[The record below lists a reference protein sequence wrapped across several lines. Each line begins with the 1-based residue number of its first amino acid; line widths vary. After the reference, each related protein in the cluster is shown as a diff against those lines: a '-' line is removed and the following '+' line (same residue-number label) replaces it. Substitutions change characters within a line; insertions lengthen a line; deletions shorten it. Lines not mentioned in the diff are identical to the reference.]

1 MGVRFGPGAPMS
13 MLGRTAQNLFWLS
26 RYVERAE
33 NMARLLEVGYRMS
46 LTSRREGAVSEHLVS
61 MMQAAE
67 VDEAFALK
75 NRPADVDNV
84 AHFMMFDPDNPSSVY
99 SCLLAARTNARSVR
113 TAITSDIW
121 ESINGAWLE
130 FAQIKPRDVRGA
142 KLLGLLQW
150 IKQVSN
156 QFRGALLGT
165 ILRDEGFAFLQAGN
179 FIERADNT
187 ARILDM
193 KYYVLLP
200 RVTLVGGDLDIQQWT
215 LILRA
220 ASAHRS
226 YRHVYHDRFKAQN
239 IADFLILRPEMPRSL
254 AFCAQYVRQ
263 NVEALAQFYG
273 KEQASCEAVRQLCAM
288 VENTNMET
296 VFSHGL
302 HEFLTE
308 FMARNYHVSNTLA
321 ESYNFH

>member
-1 MGVRFGPGAPMS
+1 MS
-13 MLGRTAQNLFWLS
+13 MLGRTAQNLYWLS

-46 LTSRREGAVSEHLVS
+46 LTSRREGGESEHLIS

-67 VDEAFALK
+67 VDEEFAK
-75 NRPADVDNV
+75 KDRPADVDTV
-84 AHFMMFDPDNPSSVY
+84 THFMMFDPANPSSVY

-113 TAITSDIW
+113 TAITSDMW
-121 ESINGAWLE
+121 ESINAAWLE

-142 KLLGLLQW
+142 KLMGLLEW
-150 IKQVSN
+150 VKHTSH

-165 ILRDEGFAFLQAGN
+165 ILRDDGFAFSQLGN
-179 FIERADNT
+179 FVERADNT

-200 RVTLVGGDLDIQQWT
+200 RAKMVGGDLDIQQWT

-226 YRHVYHDRFKAQN
+226 YRHVYHDRYKAHN

-254 AFCAQYVRQ
+254 IFCARFIEQ
-263 NVEALAQFYG
+263 NVETLGQFYG
-273 KEQASCEAVRQLCAM
+273 RQQACNTASDNLCAM
-288 VENTNMET
+288 VEGTTMEAI
-296 VFSHGL
+296 FANGL

-308 FMARNYHVSNTLA
+308 FIARNNVVSNSLS
-321 ESYNFH
+321 ESYNFY

>member
-1 MGVRFGPGAPMS
+1 

-46 LTSRREGAVSEHLVS
+46 LTSRREGGASEHLVS

-67 VDEAFALK
+67 VDEAFAAK
-75 NRPADVDNV
+75 HDVADVDTV
-84 AHFMMFDPDNPSSVY
+84 ARYMMFDPENPSSVY
-99 SCLLAARTNARSVR
+99 SCLEAARTNARSVR
-113 TAITSDIW
+113 TAITTDMW
-121 ESINGAWLE
+121 ESMNGAWLE
-130 FAQIKPRDVRGA
+130 FSQIKPRDVRGA

-150 IKQVSN
+150 VKQRSHE
-156 QFRGALLGT
+156 FRGALLGT
-165 ILRDEGFAFLQAGN
+165 ILRDDGFSFLQAGN

-200 RVTLVGGDLDIQQWT
+200 RSTLVGGEIDIQQWT

-220 ASAHRS
+220 ASAHRA
-226 YRHVYHDRFKAQN
+226 YRHVYHDRYKAHN
-239 IADFLILRPEMPRSL
+239 IADFLMLRPEMPRSL
-254 AFCAQYVRQ
+254 VYCARFVQQ
-263 NVEALAQFYG
+263 NVDNLATLYGRKESCHEAADNL
-273 KEQASCEAVRQLCAM
+273 LAM
-288 VENTNMET
+288 VETTNMDAI
-296 VFSHGL
+296 FASGL

-308 FMARNYHVSNTLA
+308 FVARNNRVTDALS
-321 ESYNFH
+321 ESYNFY

>member
-1 MGVRFGPGAPMS
+1 MR

-46 LTSRREGAVSEHLVS
+46 LTSRREGGSSEHLVS

-67 VDEAFALK
+67 VDEAFTAK
-75 NRPADVDNV
+75 YDVADVDTV
-84 AHFMMFDPDNPSSVY
+84 AYFMMFDPDNPSSLTN
-99 SCLLAARTNARSVR
+99 CLQAARTNARSVR
-113 TAITSDIW
+113 TAVTTDMW
-121 ESINGAWLE
+121 ESMNGAWLE
-130 FAQIKPRDVRGA
+130 FTQIKPRDVRGA

-150 IKQVSN
+150 VKQRSHE
-156 QFRGALLGT
+156 FRGALLGT
-165 ILRDEGFAFLQAGN
+165 ILRDDGFAFLQLGN
-179 FIERADNT
+179 FVERADNT

-200 RVTLVGGDLDIQQWT
+200 RATLVGGELDIQQWT

-226 YRHVYHDRFKAQN
+226 YRHVYHDRYKAHN

-254 AFCAQYVRQ
+254 SYCARYVEENLQ
-263 NVEALAQFYG
+263 MLSTFYG
-273 KEQASCEAVRQLCAM
+273 NQGHGCEAAADLRAM
-288 VENTNMET
+288 VEGTSMEAI
-296 VFSHGL
+296 FQQGL
-302 HEFLTE
+302 HEFLTL
-308 FMARNYHVSNTLA
+308 FIDRNNRVTDNLSAT
-321 ESYNFH
+321 YNFY

>member
-1 MGVRFGPGAPMS
+1 

-46 LTSRREGAVSEHLVS
+46 LTARREGGASEHLVS
-61 MMQAAE
+61 MIQAAE
-67 VDEAFALK
+67 VDEAYFAK
-75 NRPADVDNV
+75 HEVADIANV
-84 AHFMMFDPDNPSSVY
+84 AHFMLFDPDNPSSVY

-113 TAITSDIW
+113 TALTTDTW
-121 ESINGAWLE
+121 ESLNSTWLE
-130 FAQIKPRDVRGA
+130 YARIKPRSVTGA
-142 KLLGLLQW
+142 KLPELLQW
-150 IKQVSN
+150 IKQASH

-165 ILRDEGFAFLQAGN
+165 LLRDDGYAFSQAGN
-179 FIERADNT
+179 LIERADNT

-200 RVTLVGGDLDIQQWT
+200 RADLVGGDVDVQQWT

-226 YRHVYHDRFKAQN
+226 YRHVYHDRYKARN
-239 IADFLILRPEMPRSL
+239 IADYLILRPEMPRSL
-254 AFCAQYVRQ
+254 IYCARGVDQSLLM
-263 NVEALAQFYG
+263 LAEIYG
-273 KEQASCEAVRQLCAM
+273 RRCQAHDAM
-288 VENTNMET
+288 EDLLAMLEGNDMDRI
-296 VFSHGL
+296 FQHGL

-308 FMARNYHVSNTLA
+308 FIARNNGLTEALSQC
-321 ESYNFH
+321 YNFY

>member
-1 MGVRFGPGAPMS
+1 MR

-46 LTSRREGAVSEHLVS
+46 LTSRREGGASEHLVS

-67 VDEAFALK
+67 VDEAFAAK
-75 NRPADVDNV
+75 HDVADVDTV
-84 AHFMMFDPDNPSSVY
+84 ARYMMFDPENPSSVY
-99 SCLLAARTNARSVR
+99 SCLEAARTNARSVR
-113 TAITSDIW
+113 TAITTDMW
-121 ESINGAWLE
+121 ESMNGAWLE
-130 FAQIKPRDVRGA
+130 FSQIKPRDVRGA

-150 IKQVSN
+150 VKQRSHE
-156 QFRGALLGT
+156 FRGALLGT
-165 ILRDEGFAFLQAGN
+165 ILRDDGFSFLQAGN

-200 RVTLVGGDLDIQQWT
+200 RSTLVGGEIDIQQWT

-220 ASAHRS
+220 ASAHRA
-226 YRHVYHDRFKAQN
+226 YRHVYHDRYKAHN
-239 IADFLILRPEMPRSL
+239 IADFLMLRPEMPRSL
-254 AFCAQYVRQ
+254 VYCARFVQQ
-263 NVEALAQFYG
+263 NVDNLATLYGRKESCHEAADNL
-273 KEQASCEAVRQLCAM
+273 LAM
-288 VENTNMET
+288 VETTNMDAI
-296 VFSHGL
+296 FASGL

-308 FMARNYHVSNTLA
+308 FVARNNRVTDALS
-321 ESYNFH
+321 ESYNFY

>member
-1 MGVRFGPGAPMS
+1 

-46 LTSRREGAVSEHLVS
+46 LTSRRESGGSEHLIS
-61 MMQAAE
+61 MLQAAE
-67 VDEAFALK
+67 VDEEFAQK
-75 NRPADVDNV
+75 HKVADVANV
-84 AHFMMFDPDNPSSVY
+84 SQFMLFDETNPSSVR

-113 TAITSDIW
+113 TALTTDMW
-121 ESINGAWLE
+121 ESLNSAWLE
-130 FAQIKPRDVRGA
+130 FSDIDPREATGSR
-142 KLLGLLQW
+142 LIELLQW
-150 IKQVSN
+150 VKQVSHRY
-156 QFRGALLGT
+156 RGALLST
-165 ILRDEGFAFLQAGN
+165 FLRDDGYAFSQIGN
-179 FIERADNT
+179 FVERADNT

-200 RVTLVGGDLDIQQWT
+200 RTDLIGGDVDIQQWT

-226 YRHVYHDRFKAQN
+226 YQHVYHDRYKAWN

-254 AFCAQYVRQ
+254 IFSVGWINRTLDM
-263 NVEALAQFYG
+263 LAEIYG
-273 KEQASCEAVRQLCAM
+273 GTSPSHAAVADVTAM
-288 VENTNMET
+288 LEDNSMDRI
-296 VFSHGL
+296 FAYGL

-308 FMARNYHVSNTLA
+308 FIARNNKVTEALA
-321 ESYNFH
+321 ESYNFY